1 MYATLD
7 NTQYE
12 WSDVEKKVAS
22 LGLKFVPTVKR
33 HNSAR
38 KYTDFLEF
46 CRKLKL
52 ALFFYDLN
60 QQSTTEDQPTSG
72 TMNTSEEM
80 DNKIEYSKPWAK
92 PSNFKPTPGK
102 LKH

>member
-1 MYATLD
+1 MYAPLD

-33 HNSAR
+33 HNSAK

-46 CRKLKL
+46 SRKLRL

-60 QQSTTEDQPTSG
+60 QQATTEDQPTSG

-80 DNKIEYSKPWAK
+80 DIETEYSK
-92 PSNFKPTPGK
+92 TLGK
-102 LKH
+102 A